1 MLYKLHVFIMHSIIK
16 KTTSILFI
24 LILLLSS
31 CDNKAS
37 ENEAEII
44 WDTWGVPHIYA
55 NTEADMYY
63 AFGWAQMQN
72 HADLILELYAEAR
85 GSASEYFGGEYI
97 ERDRLAR
104 LFNLQDSA
112 AAQYNRFTETDREHL
127 DAFTKGLNDYA
138 NANMGS
144 IADRVRAVLPVTAI
158 DVMAHSKRVMN
169 LEFLGGGDIRRSL
182 HELKSEAEDITPGS
196 NSYAIAPSKSE
207 SGNAMLVANPHLPW
221 SDFYLFFE
229 AHLNASDFNVYGTTL
244 VGMPVLNIAFNE
256 YLGWTHTV
264 NTIDASDIY
273 ELTLQD
279 GGYLL
284 DGETMMFTKKDITM
298 KILQDDH
305 SVKDSVIQL
314 MYSRH
319 GPIVGEHENK
329 ALAVR
334 IAGFEKDSYYSQYHK
349 MGKAKNMSEFEEA
362 LQMMQIP
369 MFNLIYADRDG
380 NIMYFFNGNVP
391 QRLEGNWSFWNSIV
405 DGTRTDLIWDTYHEI
420 DNLPRVINPESGFVQ
435 NANDAP
441 WTSTYPID
449 LDFEDFPAYM
459 SPKPNEFPT
468 SLRAQ
473 RAINLIKDDNSI
485 SFEELVDY
493 KLDTGMEASDRFL
506 DELLKAIETE
516 VSQPINSL
524 GSDSV
529 FYSKAN
535 EAADVL
541 KAWDGSTDADSRGSV
556 LFARWFDKIKS
567 DMFSVPWNADDPVST
582 PSGLKNP
589 KEAVDLLVEA
599 ANEVTEM
606 YGAIDIPWGEVN
618 RFRVDG
624 IEFPGNGGHS
634 KYGIFRTMYFQLN
647 EKNNIGYAYHGDTY
661 VAVVEFGDTIRAEVL
676 LSYGNATQAGSMFV
690 GDQLE
695 MLSEN
700 KLRTA
705 FLTREEIIQNA
716 VEREVLDT
724 P

>member
-298 KILQDDH
+298 QILQDDH

-567 DMFSVPWNADDPVST
+567 DMFSVPWNTDDPVST

-676 LSYGNATQAGSMFV
+676 LSYGNATQPGSMFV

>member
-1 MLYKLHVFIMHSIIK
+1 MHSIIK

-229 AHLNASDFNVYGTTL
+229 AHLNAPDFNVYGTTL

>member
-229 AHLNASDFNVYGTTL
+229 AHLNAPDFNVYGTTL

>member
-229 AHLNASDFNVYGTTL
+229 AHLNAPDFNVYGTTL

-676 LSYGNATQAGSMFV
+676 LSYGNATQPGSMFV

>member
-229 AHLNASDFNVYGTTL
+229 AHLNAPDFNVYGTTL

-485 SFEELVDY
+485 SFDELVDY